1 MDKISLIPT
10 FKVLH
15 WTISLRTFV
24 LIANRKLILTSLR
37 QEYIGLQRV
46 KVVVPW
52 GWMERSVLPRIRCL
66 SSPLLHPQW
75 SFTPQDSHGDPYKT
89 PGSHLLGRLSIH
101 DSKYSRLHYHFNYF
115 FPKTFP
121 NNVLLFPAV
130 SLGCRGWWD
139 SMSIPELVA
148 VNSIWGGKWDAQ
160 KSRSHSGPMTEIGWD
175 ERETRE
181 HMIP

>member
-24 LIANRKLILTSLR
+24 LIANRKLIFSL
-37 QEYIGLQRV
+37 
-46 KVVVPW
+46 PW
-52 GWMERSVLPRIRCL
+52 GRNTLAYKESRWLSPEAGWRGLFYRESDVFPPPSCTLSGLSLLRIHTGTHTRPL
-66 SSPLLHPQW
+66 APTFWEGSPFMTANTLG
-75 SFTPQDSHGDPYKT
+75 FT
-89 PGSHLLGRLSIH
+89 II
-101 DSKYSRLHYHFNYF
+101 YF